1 MSQNDKKLL
10 NADAYFGDFNTL
22 KSIFIPEPAMDRQIF
37 YGDRIMLGRNIIKAN
52 TVVTAHSHPEEQISY
67 VISGS
72 CDIVIEGHEPRHAEA
87 GAVAWFPAN
96 VVHEVIVGDEDTEI
110 LDIFNPV
117 REDWKELFTK
127 ADQEE

>member
-1 MSQNDKKLL
+1 MDKK
-10 NADAYFGDFNTL
+10 YFGDFNDL
-22 KSIFIPEPAMDRQIF
+22 KSIFIAEPAMDRQIF

-67 VISGS
+67 VISGE
-72 CDIVIEGHEPRHAEA
+72 CDIIIEGQEKRHAKA

-96 VVHEVIVGDEDTEI
+96 VVHEVIIGDEDTEI

-117 REDWKELFTK
+117 REDWIELFDNEK
-127 ADQEE
+127 